1 MLAFLLTSAFGQK
14 VFYLPHIGDGMAQIS
29 PELLAQFQTTVVF
42 VSTGEGG
49 DVTVEFFTS
58 SGDPLS
64 LTLMTAEGDTLGPDS
79 TLNITLGP
87 GEAFSAETVGVD
99 PLQVGYARVTSTD
112 MSVGGTAVFTQSDVN
127 TQEIIYEAGVPAT
140 ETLLSSF
147 TLFMDSLG
155 SKDTGLA
162 IVNPP
167 GGMDANVTMGLFNK
181 LFTTVIAM
189 IDMVVETGQHVPRF
203 ISQFFED
210 VPEAQEMAQE
220 MQGVVSVDSDQ
231 PLAAVTLR
239 QNDDGRLLTAFPVI
253 PGAAQA
259 PASGTFSVA
268 SKWARED

>member
-140 ETLLSSF
+140 
-147 TLFMDSLG
+147 D
-155 SKDTGLA
+155 
-162 IVNPP
+162 N
-167 GGMDANVTMGLFNK
+167 
-181 LFTTVIAM
+181 
-189 IDMVVETGQHVPRF
+189 
-203 ISQFFED
+203 
-210 VPEAQEMAQE
+210 
-220 MQGVVSVDSDQ
+220 
-231 PLAAVTLR
+231 AAVKLHPVYGLSGKQGHGPGHR
-239 QNDDGRLLTAFPVI
+239 ESSGWHGCQCHDGPFQQIVYHRNCH
-253 PGAAQA
+253 
-259 PASGTFSVA
+259 
-268 SKWARED
+268 D